1 MAVGFGCVGK
11 ARVGVELWWRTVGVT
26 ADVVLMTTHINRA
39 MKGRIRKIL
48 KDKREQRHSLAPNQN
63 QQMEKNERSRV
74 DASEEYTN
82 KEI

>member
-11 ARVGVELWWRTVGVT
+11 ARVWWRTVGVT
-26 ADVVLMTTHINRA
+26 ADVVLMITHINRA

-74 DASEEYTN
+74 DTSEEYT
-82 KEI
+82 K